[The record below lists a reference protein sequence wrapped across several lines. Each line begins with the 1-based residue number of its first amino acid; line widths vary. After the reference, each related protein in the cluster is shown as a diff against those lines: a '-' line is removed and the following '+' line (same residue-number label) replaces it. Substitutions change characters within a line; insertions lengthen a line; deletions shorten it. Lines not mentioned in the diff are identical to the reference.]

1 MKQLVKK
8 TYVLDQSLI
17 DKVKKVTKAQ
27 TETEAVTAAMEEF
40 LFRRDLLQWHEK
52 HAGQFQLKNTDA

>member
-17 DKVKKVTKAQ
+17 NKVKKVTKAR
-27 TETEAVTAAMEEF
+27 TETQAVTEAMEEF

-52 HAGQFQLKNTDA
+52 HAGRFQLKDADA

>member
-17 DKVKKVTKAQ
+17 NKVKKVTKAR
-27 TETEAVTAAMEEF
+27 TETEAVTEAMEEF

-52 HAGQFQLKNTDA
+52 HTGKFQLKDTDA